1 MYGYGV
7 YKICKT
13 ENYGRRNYGN
23 RNRHKRFA
31 MAPLFTGRGE
41 LTISVRVMP
50 SPFALCMIIMYIIPI
65 TVPMVTP
72 TAAAAAA

>member
-1 MYGYGV
+1 MV
-7 YKICKT
+7 MASIRFVRLKIMDDVT
-13 ENYGRRNYGN
+13 TGIAIATSV
-23 RNRHKRFA
+23 FA

-41 LTISVRVMP
+41 LTISVRVIP